1 MPKGNGS
8 PRLDEVYRGES
19 TFRRGYPSHKARSR
33 IIAKPLLGLQ
43 KSHRRDKSLAA
54 IMPHMRS
61 IVATLLLF
69 ITAPALFAQ
78 SVFTQRPADP
88 YAAYL
93 QHGAYGAVA
102 DGVADDT
109 PAIQAA
115 INHAAGTMGGGIV
128 FVAEGRYRITHTVHL
143 WSGIRLVGYGAYR
156 PVFVLGANTPGYQ
169 EGHEFLG
176 TGRYMLQFASRQP
189 AAGGPVIDANE
200 FTFYSA
206 INNLDFEIGDGN
218 PSAIAIR
225 FHVAQHCYLAH
236 MDIKV
241 GQGRAGLE
249 DVGNNAS
256 DLHIEGGD
264 YGIISVR
271 TAPAWQFLLM
281 DSTIEGQ
288 RKAAIQTQEVGMT
301 LVRDRIARA
310 PVAIEIAQGKME
322 QLYGRDLTFEDIR
335 RTALVLGDAA
345 KAHHQ
350 VTLERTVC
358 RRVPI
363 LVEHGSGGLS
373 QLSTLRAPGLRYVEQ
388 RLAIGLKI
396 GPDGRERG
404 VTVEHKETLSS
415 AASVASD
422 IPAFPP
428 MGQWAN
434 VHDLGVK
441 GDGTTDDTAALQAA
455 IDSHRTLYLPT
466 GSYRVKATLHLRPD
480 SVLIGFNPSTTV
492 ITPPEDDP
500 AFAGQGDAIPLVES
514 ARGGNAILSGM
525 GIDTGYIA
533 PRASGLVW
541 LAGPH
546 SMVDDV
552 NFAAGHGRIGSSFG
566 VRPSQPAQQGASGA
580 PAQRPAAG
588 FRARG
593 PSTAETQYPSLWIRD
608 GGGGILRG
616 IWTSNTNAKAGLLV
630 ENTTTPTVVYQM
642 SCEHHMHHET
652 QFYHASNW
660 TIYAL
665 QTEEE
670 NPAGAES
677 FTADLHDAHNITFA
691 NLFTYRVSRTVKPK
705 LNAVESSDSSSIR
718 FENMHNFSMTRL
730 AYDNSIFDATS
741 GVRVR
746 THDFTFFEISATTK
760 IGSPLPLP
768 ATFAPGAHLEQLASG
783 FGNASGLV
791 TDDQDRLFF
800 TDAAMHKIYRWNA
813 ETRQAELLTDQVT
826 SPQAVGF
833 VAPHALLAVDLSK
846 TIYSVDPQ
854 TGVVAKLSPAQT
866 PQSGTDLLLPVGFHN
881 SMDTLVRQM
890 ERRGVVYAPRSNMA
904 IVADVTDE
912 PREFFY
918 APGTKTAV
926 MAGGTWQPMLQASQW
941 DVIPIGGQ
949 HLAASEEDDATYRIT
964 LTGLRDLS
972 VTPLLSRGG
981 SSVVTDVAGNVYL
994 AEGQLYVYNSAGKQ
1008 IGVVELPERPSSL
1021 AFGGSDHRTLYIGAR
1036 GSLYSIRTAAAGVI
1050 HGSERAAVS
1059 HQ

>member
-1 MPKGNGS
+1 
-8 PRLDEVYRGES
+8 
-19 TFRRGYPSHKARSR
+19 
-33 IIAKPLLGLQ
+33 
-43 KSHRRDKSLAA
+43 
-54 IMPHMRS
+54 MRS
-61 IVATLLLF
+61 ILATLLLF
-69 ITAPALFAQ
+69 VHASAIFTQ

-93 QHGAYGAVA
+93 ERGAYGAAA

-115 INHAAGTMGGGIV
+115 IDHAAATTGGGIV
-128 FVAEGRYRITHTVHL
+128 FIAEGQYRITHTVHL
-143 WSGIRLVGYGAYR
+143 WSGIRLIGYGTHR

-189 AAGGPVIDANE
+189 AAGGPVVDANE
-200 FTFYSA
+200 FTFYSG
-206 INNLDFEIGDGN
+206 ISNLDFEIADGN
-218 PSAIAIR
+218 PAAIAIR
-225 FHVAQHCYLAH
+225 YHVAQHCYLSH
-236 MDIKV
+236 MQIKV

-288 RKAAIQTQEVGMT
+288 RTAAIHTEEAGMT
-301 LVRDRIARA
+301 LVRDRIAHA
-310 PVAIEIAQGKME
+310 PVAVEIARGRVE
-322 QLYGRDLTFEDIR
+322 QLYGRDLTLEDIR

-350 VTLERTVC
+350 VTLEHIVC
-358 RRVPI
+358 RHVPV
-363 LVEHGSGGLS
+363 LVERGSGGLS
-373 QLSTLRAPGLRYVEQ
+373 QLATLRAPGAHYIEH
-388 RLAIGLKI
+388 RLAIGLTI
-396 GPDGRERG
+396 SPDGRERG
-404 VTVEHKETLSS
+404 VTVEHKETVSS
-415 AASVASD
+415 AEPVASD

-428 MGQWAN
+428 MAQWAN

-441 GDGTTDDTAALQAA
+441 GNGTTDDTAALQAA
-455 IDSHRTLYLPT
+455 IDSHHAVYLPT

-492 ITPPEDDP
+492 ITPPENDP
-500 AFAGQGDAIPLVES
+500 AFTGEGDAVPLVES
-514 ARGGNAILSGM
+514 AGGGDAILSGI
-525 GIDTGYIA
+525 GIDTGNVA
-533 PRASGLVW
+533 PRAAGLVW
-541 LAGPH
+541 RAGPH

-552 NFAAGHGRIGSSFG
+552 NFAAGHGRIGASFG
-566 VRPSQPAQQGASGA
+566 ARLPPPLQLGAPGA

-588 FRARG
+588 FPPRG

-616 IWTSNTNAKAGLLV
+616 VWTSNTNAKAGLLV

-652 QFYHASNW
+652 QFHHASNW

-670 NPAGAES
+670 NPAGADS
-677 FTADLHDAHNITFA
+677 FTADLQDAHNIVFA
-691 NLFTYRVSRTVKPK
+691 NLFTYRVSRNVKPR
-705 LNAVESSDSSSIR
+705 LNAIESSASTGIR

-730 AYDNSIFDATS
+730 AYDNNVFDRTS

-746 THDFTFFEISATTK
+746 THDFTFFEISATNK
-760 IGSPLPLP
+760 LGPPLPLP
-768 ATFAPGAHLEQLASG
+768 AAFAPGAHLEQLASG
-783 FGNASGLV
+783 FSNASGLA
-791 TDDQDRLFF
+791 TDDEGHLFF

-813 ETRQAELLTDQVT
+813 ESRQAELLTDQVP

-833 VAPHALLAVDLSK
+833 VAPHTLLAVDLSK
-846 TIYSVDPQ
+846 AVYSVDAQ
-854 TGVVAKLSPAQT
+854 TGTVARVSPAQT
-866 PQSGTDLLLPVGFHN
+866 PQNGTDLLFPVGFLN
-881 SMDTLVRQM
+881 SMDTQVRQM

-912 PREFFY
+912 RRDFFY

-926 MAGGTWQPMLQASQW
+926 MAGGAWQPMLQASQW
-941 DVIPIGGQ
+941 DVIRIGGER
-949 HLAASEEDDATYRIT
+949 LAASEEDDATYRIT
-964 LTGLRDLS
+964 LTGLKSLG
-972 VTPLLSRGG
+972 VTPFVSRGG
-981 SSVVTDVAGNVYL
+981 SSVVTDVAGNIYL

-1008 IGVVELPERPSSL
+1008 IGIVDLPERPSSL
-1021 AFGGSDHRTLYIGAR
+1021 ALGGDDHRTLYIGAR
-1036 GSLYSIRTAAAGVI
+1036 GSLYSIRTAAGVATQ
-1050 HGSERAAVS
+1050 GE
-1059 HQ
+1059 

>member
-1 MPKGNGS
+1 
-8 PRLDEVYRGES
+8 
-19 TFRRGYPSHKARSR
+19 
-33 IIAKPLLGLQ
+33 
-43 KSHRRDKSLAA
+43 
-54 IMPHMRS
+54 MRS
-61 IVATLLLF
+61 LLVTFLIF
-69 ITAPALFAQ
+69 VSAPALFAQ
-78 SVFTQRPADP
+78 SVFTQRPVDP

-93 QHGAYGAVA
+93 ERGAYGAAA

-115 INHAAGTMGGGIV
+115 IDHAAGTTGGGIV
-128 FVAEGRYRITHTVHL
+128 FVAEGRYRITRTVHL
-143 WSGIRLVGYGAYR
+143 WSGIRLIGYGAHR
-156 PVFVLGANTPGYQ
+156 PAFVLGANTPGYQ
-169 EGHEFLG
+169 EGHEFRG
-176 TGRYMLQFASRQP
+176 TGRYMLQFASRPP

-200 FTFYSA
+200 FTFYSGVS
-206 INNLDFEIGDGN
+206 NLDFEIGDGN
-218 PSAIAIR
+218 PAAIAIR
-225 FHVAQHCYLAH
+225 YHVAQHCYLSH
-236 MDIKV
+236 MEIKV

-271 TAPAWQFLLM
+271 TSPAWQFLLM

-288 RKAAIQTQEVGMT
+288 RKAAIHTQEVGMT
-301 LVRDRIARA
+301 LVRDRIAHA
-310 PVAIEIAQGKME
+310 PVAVEIAQGMVE
-322 QLYGRDLTFEDIR
+322 QLYGRDLTLEDIR
-335 RTALVLGDAA
+335 RAALVLGDAA
-345 KAHHQ
+345 KAHHE
-350 VTLERTVC
+350 VTLEHIVC
-358 RRVPI
+358 RQVPI
-363 LVEHGSGGLS
+363 LVEGSSGGLS
-373 QLSTLRAPGLRYVEQ
+373 RLAALRAPSARYVEQ
-388 RLAIGLKI
+388 RLAIGLEI

-404 VTVEHKETLSS
+404 VTVEHKETISS

-422 IPAFPP
+422 IPGFPP
-428 MGQWAN
+428 MAQWAN

-466 GSYRVKATLHLRPD
+466 GSYRIKATLHLRPD

-492 ITPPEDDP
+492 ITPPENDP
-500 AFAGQGDAIPLVES
+500 AFTGEGDAVPLVES
-514 ARGGNAILSGM
+514 ARGGDAILSGI
-525 GIDTGYIA
+525 GIDTGNVA
-533 PRASGLVW
+533 PRAAGLVW
-541 LAGPH
+541 MADPH

-552 NFAAGHGRIGSSFG
+552 NFAAGHGRIG
-566 VRPSQPAQQGASGA
+566 ASLGA
-580 PAQRPAAG
+580 PPPQPPQQAPPGAPTQRPTAG
-588 FRARG
+588 FPPRG

-652 QFYHASNW
+652 QFHHASNW

-670 NPAGAES
+670 NPAGADS
-677 FTADLHDAHNITFA
+677 FTADLQDAHNITFA
-691 NLFTYRVSRTVKPK
+691 NLFTYRVSRNVKPK
-705 LNAVESSDSSSIR
+705 LNAVESSDSTGIR

-746 THDFTFFEISATTK
+746 THDFTFFEISATNK
-760 IGSPLPLP
+760 LGPPLPLR
-768 ATFAPGAHLEQLASG
+768 AAFAPGAHLEQLATG
-783 FGNASGLV
+783 FSNASGLA
-791 TDDQDRLFF
+791 TDDQGHLFF
-800 TDAAMHKIYRWNA
+800 ADAAMHKIYCWNA

-833 VAPHALLAVDLSK
+833 VAPHSLLAVDLSK
-846 TIYSVDPQ
+846 AVYSVDPQ
-854 TGVVAKLSPAQT
+854 TGAVARLSPVPA
-866 PQSGTDLLLPVGFHN
+866 PQDGTDLLLPVGFHN
-881 SMDTLVRQM
+881 SMNTLVRQM

-912 PREFFY
+912 PRDFFY
-918 APGTKTAV
+918 ALGTKAAV

-941 DVIPIGGQ
+941 DVIRIGGER
-949 HLAASEEDDATYRIT
+949 LAASEEDDATYRIT
-964 LTGLRDLS
+964 LTGLKGLG
-972 VTPLLSRGG
+972 VTPFVSRGG

-994 AEGQLYVYNSAGKQ
+994 AAGQLYVYNSAGKQ
-1008 IGVVELPERPSSL
+1008 IGMVELPERPSSL

-1036 GSLYSIRTAAAGVI
+1036 GSLYSIQTAVAGVI
-1050 HGSERAAVS
+1050 HG
-1059 HQ
+1059 Q